1 MKKQAKMIFLI
12 IVAVFVLVITSVC
25 VTIYCNNHQKTLSY
39 DLKDFNSIV
48 GASGQ
53 ITSDNAEEYGNCG
66 ENKYFLKDG
75 IFVIRGSGSVDYE
88 EIPIEAIKS
97 DSENGWLD
105 IIDVVV
111 VEEGISS
118 LQRGTLSNMNMQTVI
133 LPDTINTIEKNLFYD
148 CASLENLYIPTSVS
162 HIESYA
168 FHGCDKLNHIEWNEK
183 TYTSISDFYK
193 DFEANGGTIG
203 WEEF

>member
-1 MKKQAKMIFLI
+1 MIFLI

-97 DSENGWLD
+97 DSENNKHNRKEFILRLCFIGK
-105 IIDVVV
+105 
-111 VEEGISS
+111 S
-118 LQRGTLSNMNMQTVI
+118 L
-133 LPDTINTIEKNLFYD
+133 Y
-148 CASLENLYIPTSVS
+148 
-162 HIESYA
+162 
-168 FHGCDKLNHIEWNEK
+168 
-183 TYTSISDFYK
+183 TYFSISY
-193 DFEANGGTIG
+193 
-203 WEEF
+203 